1 MQVCVNKQIA
11 IEEVNKIFDQIDI
24 NQSGRVDFSEFI
36 VAAMNIEKLISIKKI
51 EQAFKIFDQDN
62 NGFINKQELE
72 NIMGELEDD
81 VRLL

>member
-62 NGFINKQELE
+62 NGFINK
-72 NIMGELEDD
+72 
-81 VRLL
+81 